1 MPKATL
7 LIIGGVDQGARFELD
22 EGGEASI
29 GRGVRN
35 VIRILDTEMSRNHA
49 SIGYDDGTFFLTDR
63 NSSNGTFANGISVQ
77 THRLATG
84 DKVQVGSTVLLFSE
98 PTDSQKEVPV
108 DLVSPHAGDDASQ
121 IVSKVGLDAGRRL
134 LDQAMPVHEDQAAE
148 TLAQLRLLYRISEEM
163 VSSTLS
169 IEQLLQR
176 ILDTSLEAVGADRG
190 CVLVASPDN
199 GKLEPRALAH
209 ISGGTMA
216 GRMPISRSIVDYVVR
231 KGQGV
236 RTSDAR
242 ADSRFASGISIVQ
255 EGIREAMCVPM
266 PGHYELMGVIYVDTR
281 VPQDQQ
287 IPGQPHTSKF
297 TDSQLNL
304 MAAIGRQAALA
315 IENHRY
321 QDAYVKAERLAAVG
335 QTIAILSHH
344 TKNILQ
350 GVRGGSYLIDMGLQG
365 HDETLIQEGWTIV
378 EKNQERINQLV
389 MDMLSFSTDRR
400 PKLEQGDANEL
411 VTEIHELM
419 LARADDIGV
428 KLQLALS
435 QDIPT
440 AMFDSEGIHRAVL
453 NIVIN
458 ALDALEG
465 NEQGIVEIRTGTS
478 SDKLE
483 IWIEVADN
491 GPGIPEDQ
499 LDTLFSIFESTK
511 GARGTG
517 IGLAVS
523 QKIMREHGGQ
533 VVLDSQP
540 NKGTRFR
547 LIWPACEDEGRAA
560 SRRTVESS

>member
-7 LIIGGVDQGARFELD
+7 LVIGGVDQGARFELD
-22 EGGEASI
+22 GSDASI
-29 GRGVRN
+29 GRGVQN

-49 SIGYDDGTFFLTDR
+49 TISYNDGAFVLTDR

-77 THRLATG
+77 RHRLATG
-84 DKVQVGSTVLLFSE
+84 DQIQIGGTVLLFAE

-108 DLVSPHAGDDASQ
+108 DFVSPHAGDDASQ

-134 LDQAMPVHEDQAAE
+134 LDQASPVHDDQAGE

-169 IEQLLQR
+169 MEQLLQR
-176 ILDTSLEAVGADRG
+176 ILDTSLEAIGADRG
-190 CVLVASPDN
+190 CVLVSNPETS
-199 GKLEPRALAH
+199 KLEPRALAH

-281 VPQDQQ
+281 VSQNGLV
-287 IPGQPHTSKF
+287 PGQPIASKF

-350 GVRGGSYLIDMGLQG
+350 GVRGGSYLIDMGLQS
-365 HDETLIQEGWTIV
+365 HDESLIQEGWSIV
-378 EKNQERINQLV
+378 ERNQERINHLV
-389 MDMLSFSTDRR
+389 MDMLSFSAERR
-400 PKLEQGDANEL
+400 PKLEPGNVNEL
-411 VTEIHELM
+411 VAEIHELM
-419 LARADDIGV
+419 HARADDIGV
-428 KLQLALS
+428 KLQLALGE
-435 QDIPT
+435 DIPT
-440 AMFDSEGIHRAVL
+440 AMFDPEGIHRAVL

-458 ALDALEG
+458 ALDALENDDKG
-465 NEQGIVEIRTGTS
+465 VVEIRTGTS
-478 SDKLE
+478 PDRLDV
-483 IWIEVADN
+483 WVEVADN

-499 LDTLFSIFESTK
+499 LDTLFNLFESTK

-523 QKIMREHGGQ
+523 QKILREHGGQ
-533 VVLDSQP
+533 IMLESRP
-540 NKGTRFR
+540 NRGTRFR